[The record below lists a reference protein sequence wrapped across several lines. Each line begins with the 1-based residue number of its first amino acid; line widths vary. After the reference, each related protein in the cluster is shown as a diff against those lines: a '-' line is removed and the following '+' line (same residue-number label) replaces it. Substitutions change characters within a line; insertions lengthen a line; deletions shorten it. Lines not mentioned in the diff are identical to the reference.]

1 MGVANMK
8 LKRAAGDLASRSAP
22 PPSHGHNRPKGP
34 VDIDPKSFPDQPTG
48 QKGVLCTVDNVRHM
62 LNENGVEVRY
72 NLIKKRT
79 EIDVPWLT
87 GASDNVDAAAMTH
100 VLSLASRY
108 GMPTGLVPQI
118 TEAIGEEQAYNPA
131 ADWIASRPWDGLDR
145 IQKLCDTLVPREGY
159 PPELRDI
166 VVSKWLLSVAAAAT
180 QADFRCRGVLT
191 LQGGQGIGKTSWGLA
206 LVNDPKLRKELIK
219 VDHHLDPSSK
229 DSQLGAIDHL
239 IVEVGELDS
248 SLRRDVARL
257 KGFISSPTDKIRRP
271 YGRVTVDYPRRTVF
285 YATVNAS
292 DFLVDD
298 TGNVRWWTIP
308 CASINHAH
316 GIDMQQVFAQ
326 CAAMVRDGEIWWLTP
341 EEERLLEGQNSQHRS
356 ASVVRDRVMAALDLE
371 SDPPGEWRSMTPR
384 ELLEHVGFDRPTNSQ
399 SKECAA
405 LLREL
410 IGESKRIQGRNV
422 WRVPLRTAG
431 SAAEERPAP
440 PVHSKFD

>member
-8 LKRAAGDLASRSAP
+8 LKRADDDLASRSE
-22 PPSHGHNRPKGP
+22 PSSPYGHNRPKGP
-34 VDIDPKSFPDQPTG
+34 VEIDPASFPDQPTG
-48 QKGVLCTVDNVRHM
+48 HKGVLCTVDNVRHM
-62 LNENGVEVRY
+62 LNENGVTVRY
-72 NLIKKRT
+72 NVIKKRT
-79 EIDVPWLT
+79 EIDVPWLNR
-87 GASDNVDAAAMTH
+87 ASENVDAVAMTH
-100 VLSLASRY
+100 VQSLASRY

-145 IQKLCDTLVPREGY
+145 IKDLCDTLVPREGY
-159 PPELRDI
+159 PLDLRNI
-166 VVSKWLLSVAAAAT
+166 VVRKWLLSVAAAAT
-180 QADFRCRGVLT
+180 QPDFRCRGVLT
-191 LQGGQGIGKTSWGLA
+191 LQGGQGIGKTSWGLS
-206 LVNDPKLRKELIK
+206 LVNDAKLRKELIK

-271 YGRVTVDYPRRTVF
+271 YGRVTVEYPRRTVF

-356 ASVVRDRVMAALDLE
+356 ASVVRDRVMAALDME
-371 SDPPGEWRSMTPR
+371 SDPPGEWRSMTPS

-399 SKECAA
+399 AKECAA

-410 IGESKRIQGRNV
+410 LGESKRIRGRNV
-422 WRVPLRTAG
+422 WRVPLRTDGA
-431 SAAEERPAP
+431 SSEAK
-440 PVHSKFD
+440 PVTTPRSKFD